1 MPDSYMDA
9 RTQGIGEL
17 IEQRQLFRVPDH
29 QRDYAWAH
37 DDEVATFLDD
47 VERAVRDGAPE
58 YFLGLI
64 VLVKPRAGGT
74 WEVLDGQ
81 QRLATTTMIYA
92 GIREW
97 LHAAGLSSEGIKVQD
112 RFIGMSALG
121 EREDRAR
128 ITLNVND
135 RKAFHDLVV
144 NRCNDDTLRLRRD
157 AAGRNSSVRRL
168 IEAALTCRQE
178 VAKFAADTGAEPS
191 RQAQALYD
199 LANYLRDK
207 TTVVVMNV
215 ASSANAYV
223 IFESLNDRGLDLSVL
238 DLVKNHLFG
247 RANGHLAEVQANWM
261 RMAANLGDRPADDFL
276 KVFWTSK
283 YGRIQRGR
291 LFEEWRLKY
300 GRPEVD
306 VVTLSDELA
315 TAADLFSALDAPDHE
330 IWAVHSNQ
338 TKRLVKALGL
348 LGNQQVRPVMLA
360 AIRSYT
366 PERMERL
373 LEHLATLTV
382 RYQTVGK
389 GRTGLLE
396 IACAKLARG
405 IADGT
410 LKSPERV
417 WSEVAHLVPADGDF
431 KQAFCRYT
439 ETNSSRA
446 RYVLTELERTAYRVA
461 NGTDREVAPTEDL
474 SLEHILPRN
483 PGSEWATEMQ
493 ADRELR
499 EWAPRI
505 GNMCLLGEG
514 TNRQLGS
521 RGFAAKRDRLK
532 ASADLVLTAEVATFE
547 QWDRTSIAA
556 RQERL
561 ADLAV
566 QTWPVLPRT

>member
-29 QRDYAWAH
+29 QRDFAWAH

-47 VERAVRDGAPE
+47 VERALRDGAPE

-64 VLVKPRAGGT
+64 VLVKPREGGL

-81 QRLATTTMIYA
+81 QRLATTTMVYA

-128 ITLNVND
+128 LTLNVND

-144 NRCNDDTLRLRRD
+144 NRRNDDTLRLRRD

-168 IEAALTCRQE
+168 IEAALTCRQK
-178 VAKFAADTGAEPS
+178 VAGFAADAGPESP
-191 RQAQALYD
+191 RQAQSLYD

-215 ASSANAYV
+215 ASTANAYV

-247 RANGHLAEVQANWM
+247 RAGGHLAEVQANWM
-261 RMAANLGDRPADDFL
+261 RMTANLGDRPADDFL
-276 KVFWTSK
+276 KVFWTSQ

-291 LFEEWRLKY
+291 LFEEWRLRY
-300 GRPEVD
+300 GRTDVD
-306 VVTLSDELA
+306 VVALSDELA
-315 TAADLFSALDAPDHE
+315 TSADLFSALDVSDHE
-330 IWAVHSNQ
+330 IWSGHSNQ
-338 TKRLVKALGL
+338 TRRLVRALGL

-373 LEHLATLTV
+373 LEHLTTLTV

-396 IACAKLARG
+396 IACARLARG
-405 IADGT
+405 IADGS

-417 WSEVAHLVPADGDF
+417 WSEISHLVQGDDDF
-431 KQAFCRYT
+431 RQAFRRYT
-439 ETNSSRA
+439 ESNASRA
-446 RYVLTELERTAYRVA
+446 RYILTELERTAYRVA
-461 NGTDREVAPTEDL
+461 NGSDRDVAPAEDL

-483 PGSEWATEMQ
+483 PGSEW
-493 ADRELR
+493 
-499 EWAPRI
+499 
-505 GNMCLLGEG
+505 
-514 TNRQLGS
+514 
-521 RGFAAKRDRLK
+521 
-532 ASADLVLTAEVATFE
+532 
-547 QWDRTSIAA
+547 
-556 RQERL
+556 
-561 ADLAV
+561 
-566 QTWPVLPRT
+566 